1 MEVKDFEKGAQLAR
15 TISVLIIPTLSP
27 GDDCKGCSARTGLQE
42 GQVAGEEL
50 RAPLDHGSPQSP
62 LVCVP
67 FKPRWSQVSS
77 PFLRPLTLPL
87 HPPSLH
93 PMLIYNL
100 QPPGQSPFF
109 LTLTLA
115 TATLY
120 PVQDLASWMRETGK
134 GERSPE
140 NSGSPLS
147 FIHLASYFPSKNSAL
162 SI

>member
-1 MEVKDFEKGAQLAR
+1 MEVKDLEKGAQLAR
-15 TISVLIIPTLSP
+15 TFSVLIIPTLSP
-27 GDDCKGCSARTGLQE
+27 GDDCKGCSAWAGLQE

-50 RAPLDHGSPQSP
+50 RTPLDHGSPQSP

-109 LTLTLA
+109 LTLHCAIA
-115 TATLY
+115 TSY
-120 PVQDLASWMRETGK
+120 PVQDRSLREGLHKCRHYPLGAIIATIYHTNQL
-134 GERSPE
+134 
-140 NSGSPLS
+140 NSLRW
-147 FIHLASYFPSKNSAL
+147 HD
-162 SI
+162 